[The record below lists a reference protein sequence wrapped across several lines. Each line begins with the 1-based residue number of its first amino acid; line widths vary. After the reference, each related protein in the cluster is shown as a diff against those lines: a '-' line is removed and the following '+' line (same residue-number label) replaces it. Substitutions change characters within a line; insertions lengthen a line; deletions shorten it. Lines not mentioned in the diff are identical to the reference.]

1 MSNENWQRRREK
13 KKKKKRVVREQQLC
27 PSVIVDLRQ
36 KNQEDFVPGK
46 IDNNV
51 EESVEGSILES
62 S

>member
-1 MSNENWQRRREK
+1 LAEKKEK
-13 KKKKKRVVREQQLC
+13 KKEEKRVVREQQLC

-36 KNQEDFVPGK
+36 KNQEDFVPGE
-46 IDNNV
+46 IDNNF

>member
-1 MSNENWQRRREK
+1 LAEKKEK
-13 KKKKKRVVREQQLC
+13 KKKKKKKRDVREQQLC

-36 KNQEDFVPGK
+36 KNQEDFVPGE
-46 IDNNV
+46 IDNNF

>member
-1 MSNENWQRRREK
+1 LAEKKEKEKK

-27 PSVIVDLRQ
+27 SSVIVDLRQ
-36 KNQEDFVPGK
+36 KNQEDFVPGE

>member
-1 MSNENWQRRREK
+1 LAEKKEKQKKK

-27 PSVIVDLRQ
+27 PSVIIDFRQ
-36 KNQEDFVPGK
+36 KNQEDFVLGE

-51 EESVEGSILES
+51 EEFEEGSILES

>member
-1 MSNENWQRRREK
+1 MAEKKEK
-13 KKKKKRVVREQQLC
+13 KKEEKRVVREQQLC

-36 KNQEDFVPGK
+36 KNQEDFVPGE
-46 IDNNV
+46 IDNNF

>member
-1 MSNENWQRRREK
+1 MAEK
-13 KKKKKRVVREQQLC
+13 KKKKPVVREQQLC

-36 KNQEDFVPGK
+36 KNQEVFVPGE

>member
-1 MSNENWQRRREK
+1 LAEK
-13 KKKKKRVVREQQLC
+13 KVKQKKKKRVVREQQLC

-36 KNQEDFVPGK
+36 KNQEDFVPGE

>member
-1 MSNENWQRRREK
+1 LAEK
-13 KKKKKRVVREQQLC
+13 KEKQQKKKKRVVREQQLC

-36 KNQEDFVPGK
+36 KNQEDFVPGE
-46 IDNNV
+46 IDNEV

>member
-1 MSNENWQRRREK
+1 MAEK
-13 KKKKKRVVREQQLC
+13 KEKQQKKKKRVVREQQLC

-36 KNQEDFVPGK
+36 KNQEDFVPGE
-46 IDNNV
+46 IDNEV